1 MERREACKGGK
12 DAGKKSAPPQSARG
26 NTVTTK
32 PHTAR
37 RGDAPPAHSTGP
49 PAKTANKSAP
59 AVDVTAYDQQ
69 VPKLHNTYQIYTR
82 IRVLS

>member
-12 DAGKKSAPPQSARG
+12 DASKKSAPPQSGRG

-37 RGDAPPAHSTGP
+37 RGDAPTAHSTGP
-49 PAKTANKSAP
+49 PVKTANKPAP
-59 AVDVTAYDQQ
+59 AVNVTAYEQQ
-69 VPKLHNTYQIYTR
+69 VPNLRKP
-82 IRVLS
+82 